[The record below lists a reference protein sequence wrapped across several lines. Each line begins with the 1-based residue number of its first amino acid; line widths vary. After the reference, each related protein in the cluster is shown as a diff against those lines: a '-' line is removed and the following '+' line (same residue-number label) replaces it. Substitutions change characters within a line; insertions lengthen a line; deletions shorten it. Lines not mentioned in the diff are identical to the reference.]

1 MINILKNK
9 KILLGVTGSIAAYK
23 SPLLVRECIKQGADV
38 KVIMTPSAKHF
49 VSPMLLS
56 NLSRNAIAIDMFDE
70 NIQSGGAW
78 HIHLAHWCDLMI
90 IAPCTATTIGK
101 LANGICDNSLV
112 SVAIAL
118 PRNIPLII
126 SPAMDTSMLEHPSTI
141 RNLETIIN
149 DGTIII
155 PPDEGEL
162 SSGLVGPGRMP
173 DINII
178 MNYIAEA
185 LKKNSDLN
193 HSTFENENYSQKN
206 IYKIE
211 DAISKPSLSIQDNI
225 DKIKWAADYELSI
238 LKNNAEQN
246 TKYLLGKNILV
257 TAGPTIEQI
266 DDVRYIS
273 NFSSGKMG
281 YAIAEA
287 AFNAGANVILISGPT
302 NLNCQSGI
310 KIINVQSA
318 DEMFSAVINNFF
330 NTDIAILAAAV
341 SDYKP
346 AVKHKGKIK
355 KNNAPKKLAIELVQT
370 KDILLELGNQKRTNQ
385 ILVGFALESDDEIQ
399 NGIKKHK
406 EKKCDLI
413 VINSLNQA
421 QKVFGSDNNTIT
433 LISKDGSR
441 RDYPTLTKRECATL
455 ILRTISDMLNDINN

>member
-1 MINILKNK
+1 
-9 KILLGVTGSIAAYK
+9 
-23 SPLLVRECIKQGADV
+23 
-38 KVIMTPSAKHF
+38 
-49 VSPMLLS
+49 
-56 NLSRNAIAIDMFDE
+56 
-70 NIQSGGAW
+70 
-78 HIHLAHWCDLMI
+78 
-90 IAPCTATTIGK
+90 
-101 LANGICDNSLV
+101 
-112 SVAIAL
+112 
-118 PRNIPLII
+118 
-126 SPAMDTSMLEHPSTI
+126 
-141 RNLETIIN
+141 
-149 DGTIII
+149 
-155 PPDEGEL
+155 
-162 SSGLVGPGRMP
+162 
-173 DINII
+173 